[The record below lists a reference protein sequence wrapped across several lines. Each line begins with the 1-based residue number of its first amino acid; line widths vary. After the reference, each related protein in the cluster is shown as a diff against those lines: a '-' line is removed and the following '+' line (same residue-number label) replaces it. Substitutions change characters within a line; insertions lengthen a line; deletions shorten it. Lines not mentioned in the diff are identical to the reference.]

1 MDLFCVYFFGL
12 LSGTS
17 FGEFQMS
24 SALVGFLPLGIEGSG
39 LLGFD
44 FSLPISEVSMFC
56 KVSFIDKRVDTTP
69 MNKIYRAKRAKNTKK
84 AEELSDKP

>member
-1 MDLFCVYFFGL
+1 MDLFCVYFFVL

-24 SALVGFLPLGIEGSG
+24 SALVGFLPLGIEGG
-39 LLGFD
+39 DFLDFG
-44 FSLPISEVSMFC
+44 FSLPVSEVSMFC

-69 MNKIYRAKRAKNTKK
+69 MNKIYRAKSAKNTKK